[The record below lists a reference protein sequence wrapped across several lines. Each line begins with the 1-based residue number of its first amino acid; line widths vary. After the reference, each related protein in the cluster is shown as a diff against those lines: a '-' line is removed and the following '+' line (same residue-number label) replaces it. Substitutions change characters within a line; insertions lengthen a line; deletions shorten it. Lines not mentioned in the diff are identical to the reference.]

1 MRTLRCVTLLSVAAA
16 CAVFPGAALGAKRS
30 TVKVYANAVTGVAT
44 RATDNSASL
53 NLGPAVV
60 SRGVRLRSHRS
71 SAAAPATSVPRAASS
86 GLTATAPTLLANFN
100 GTSSRDS
107 AVTNFNQEFEPPD
120 QGLCAGNGFV
130 MDMVNSAY
138 TIYKPHGAVVSGPF
152 NINGPF
158 GEGLTQFTSDPR
170 CYYDPST
177 NTWFATI
184 LFISGGD
191 FGGSA
196 TTSHLDIAVNSPNG
210 PTVNGV
216 PGDPTNPWI
225 VYQINTT
232 DPGGNGCPCFG
243 DQPRIGID
251 AHNLYVT
258 SDEFSINGPEFD
270 GGQIFAISKKDL
282 VALKPTV
289 HFVRFP
295 HLSIGGTVPV
305 APQPALTTGG
315 SSAEYFLGS
324 LDPNGTFDQRLG
336 VWAMTNTTAVSTGGK
351 PTLSSQVVASEA
363 YGVPPG
369 AEQKGTT
376 SLLDSGDDRM
386 QQTQFINGSVWGE
399 LDTALTIPGDSAQRA
414 GAAWFRVRPHLTAGK
429 LDAMTKVSQQGYVAV
444 KGRYFIYPALQVAPD
459 GGAAMV
465 GTLSGSDL
473 YPSATFTTLA
483 PGSTA
488 FGPLRI
494 AATGSTNYDP
504 NATRW
509 GDYSW
514 AVIDPSATSI
524 WLATEYIPPKSSQ
537 TADGTAN
544 WGTRVMDVSAP

>member
-1 MRTLRCVTLLSVAAA
+1 MRKLCCLTVLSAAAA
-16 CAVFPGAALGAKRS
+16 CAALPGAALGAKG
-30 TVKVYANAVTGVAT
+30 TVKAYANAVTGVAT
-44 RATDNSASL
+44 LAGNQGASL
-53 NLGPAVV
+53 APGSAF
-60 SRGVRLRSHRS
+60 RSHGARRRPHPV
-71 SAAAPATSVPRAASS
+71 SAAAPATAMPRAASS
-86 GLTATAPTLLANFN
+86 GLTATASPPLANFN

-107 AVTNFNQEFEPPD
+107 AVTNFNLEFEPPD
-120 QGLCAGNGFV
+120 QGLCVGNGFV

-138 TIYKPHGAVVSGPF
+138 TVYKPNGAVVTGPY

-170 CYYDPST
+170 CYYDAST

-184 LFISGGD
+184 LFISGGE
-191 FGGSA
+191 FGSFGN
-196 TTSHLDIAVNSPNG
+196 TSHLDIAVNSPNG
-210 PTVNGV
+210 PSVNGH

-225 VYQINTT
+225 VYQIDTT

-251 AHNLYVT
+251 SQNLYVS

-270 GGQIFAISKKDL
+270 GGQIYAISKKDL
-282 VALKPTV
+282 VALEPAV

-295 HLSIGGTVPV
+295 RLSIGGTIPL
-305 APQPALTTGG
+305 APQPALTTGS

-336 VWAMTNTTAVSTGGK
+336 VWAMTNTSAVSAGGK
-351 PTLSSQVVASEA
+351 PTLSSRVLTSEA
-363 YGVPPG
+363 YGVPPS

-376 SLLDSGDDRM
+376 SLLTTDDDRM
-386 QQTQFINGSVWGE
+386 QQTQFINGSIWGE
-399 LDTALTIPGDSAQRA
+399 LDTALTIPGDTAARA
-414 GAAWFRVRPHLTAGK
+414 GAAWFRVHPHLTGGK
-429 LDAMTKVSQQGYVAV
+429 LDSTTKLLQQGYVAV

-465 GTLSGSDL
+465 GTLSGGDL
-473 YPSATFTTLA
+473 FPSAAFTTLT
-483 PGSTA
+483 PGDSA
-488 FGPLRI
+488 FGPVRV

-504 NATRW
+504 NASRW

-514 AVIDPSATSI
+514 AVLDPSGTSM
-524 WLATEYIPPKSSQ
+524 WLATEYVPPKSSQ
-537 TADGTAN
+537 TPDRLTN
-544 WGTRVMDVSAP
+544 WGTRVMNVSAP